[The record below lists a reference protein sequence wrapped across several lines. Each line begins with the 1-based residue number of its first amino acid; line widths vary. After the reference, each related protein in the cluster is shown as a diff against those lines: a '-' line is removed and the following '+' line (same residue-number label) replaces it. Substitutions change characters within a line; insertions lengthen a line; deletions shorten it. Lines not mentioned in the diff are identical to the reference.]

1 MFNRKQ
7 RAIQVSTVKIG
18 KPKTDA
24 ESTEKK
30 EARFDIEKTAQVAS
44 KFVRETA
51 ITVGI
56 VVVTAVI
63 VKAAGEIAVKR
74 TPSKDSE

>member
-7 RAIQVSTVKIG
+7 RAIQVSTVKID
-18 KPKTDA
+18 KPKNDA
-24 ESTEKK
+24 ESTEKTDPID
-30 EARFDIEKTAQVAS
+30 FEKIAKIST
-44 KFVRETA
+44 KFVKDTA

-56 VVVTAVI
+56 VVVTAVA
-63 VKAAGEIAVKR
+63 VKAVADIAVKR